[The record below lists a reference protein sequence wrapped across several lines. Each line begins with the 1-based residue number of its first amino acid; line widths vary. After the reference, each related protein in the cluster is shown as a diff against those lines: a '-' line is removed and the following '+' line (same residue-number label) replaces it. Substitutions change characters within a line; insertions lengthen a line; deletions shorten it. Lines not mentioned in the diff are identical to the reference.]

1 MYPRSDWS
9 HRDGHPSL
17 VSPMPS
23 SKPAS
28 ERSPDRSRRL
38 ANAGLPAPPD
48 SRPTQVY
55 ERLRSLIVSGHI
67 APGTRLVEVDIAARL
82 NVSRTPVRAALQRL
96 QQEGYVLLSPGLQQA
111 RQVVAP
117 LTQDDARELFHLV
130 GELEALASERAA
142 QLAPA
147 VRRSLV
153 AELRALNRQ
162 LDREAKKARPD
173 HALLQDLDERFH
185 ARYVEVGAGPR
196 LLAIHMAVKPQA
208 QRYERLY
215 ISMLSGEIA
224 TSVAEHEEIIRAINA
239 GDPAAAQETVRTN
252 WRNAAERLAVAITRT
267 GERGAW

>member
-1 MYPRSDWS
+1 MAP
-9 HRDGHPSL
+9 
-17 VSPMPS
+17 

-28 ERSPDRSRRL
+28 DGSRNRSPRAPKS
-38 ANAGLPAPPD
+38 GLQSLPD
-48 SRPTQVY
+48 SRLTQVY
-55 ERLRSLIVSGHI
+55 ERLRSLIVSGQI

-82 NVSRTPVRAALQRL
+82 NVSRTPVRSALQRL

-130 GELEALASERAA
+130 GELEALASEAA
-142 QLAPA
+142 ARLAPS

-153 AELRALNRQ
+153 AELRALNRE

-185 ARYVEVGAGPR
+185 ARYVAVGAGPR
-196 LLAIHMAVKPQA
+196 LSAIHEAVKPQA

-215 ISMLSGEIA
+215 ISMLAGEIS
-224 TSVAEHEEIIRAINA
+224 TSVTEHNDIIRAINA
-239 GDPAAAQETVRTN
+239 GDPEAAHETVRTN
-252 WRNAAERLAVAITRT
+252 WRNAAERLAAAITRT

>member
-1 MYPRSDWS
+1 MA
-9 HRDGHPSL
+9 
-17 VSPMPS
+17 S
-23 SKPAS
+23 SKAAS
-28 ERSPDRSRRL
+28 DRSPDRARRL
-38 ANAGLPAPPD
+38 PKAGAQSLPD

-55 ERLRSLIVSGHI
+55 ERLRSLIVGGQI

-130 GELEALASERAA
+130 GELEALAAEGAA
-142 QLAPA
+142 GLTPG
-147 VRRSLV
+147 VRRALV
-153 AELRALNRQ
+153 ADLRTLNRQ
-162 LDREAKKARPD
+162 LDREAKKTRPD
-173 HALLQDLDERFH
+173 HGRIQDLDERFH

-196 LLAIHMAVKPQA
+196 LSALHTAVKPQA

-224 TSVAEHEEIIRAINA
+224 TSVAEHDDIVRAIGA
-239 GDPAAAQETVRTN
+239 GDAQTAHETVRTN
-252 WRNAAERLAVAITRT
+252 WRNAAERLAAAITRT

>member
-1 MYPRSDWS
+1 
-9 HRDGHPSL
+9 
-17 VSPMPS
+17 MPS

-28 ERSPDRSRRL
+28 ARPPDRAPRL
-38 ANAGLPAPPD
+38 AKDGTRALAD

-55 ERLRSLIVSGHI
+55 ERLRALIVSGQI

-130 GELEALASERAA
+130 AELEALASERAA
-142 QLAPA
+142 GLAPV

-153 AELRALNRQ
+153 ADLRALNRQ

-173 HALLQDLDERFH
+173 HAVIQDLDERFH

-196 LLAIHMAVKPQA
+196 LSALHMAVKPQA

-215 ISMLSGEIA
+215 ISMLSGEIG
-224 TSVAEHEEIIRAINA
+224 TSVKEHDDIIRAINA
-239 GDPAAAQETVRTN
+239 GDPDAAQQTVRTN
-252 WRNAAERLAVAITRT
+252 WRNAAERLAAAITRT